1 MFPSQIGTRLIIK
14 KLDFQNYYK
23 ELEEREKIAML
34 KKRDAYLKNSIL
46 TEDGN
51 NWKEV
56 ADATTKKP

>member
-1 MFPSQIGTRLIIK
+1 
-14 KLDFQNYYK
+14 
-23 ELEEREKIAML
+23 ML